1 LSPFAKPAIYQT
13 PFSFQDPNRN
23 STFG

>member
-13 PFSFQDPNRN
+13 PFSFQHPNRN